1 MSKSVCIGGIT
12 NSPATLRYAQF
23 SVVVSDKNGQATL
36 SIYDGIAEFKIP
48 LEPVLDAITECEA
61 ANKRWLFK
69 DVNRF
74 DLETLKPG
82 TEVEADSNVIDV
94 KGMLLEIVY
103 SKDETF
109 WIRRWFTDDGTY
121 LDFIQ
126 TIEELDSNYRNAKV
140 IKE

>member
-1 MSKSVCIGGIT
+1 MNNFERLQSDLIDMMIGTDDMCQYISSKRFGIG
-12 NSPATLRYAQF
+12 
-23 SVVVSDKNGQATL
+23 
-36 SIYDGIAEFKIP
+36 DGWYCPSEDDRIK
-48 LEPVLDAITECEA
+48 DCDECEV
-61 ANKRWLFK
+61 ANKRWLLK

-74 DLETLKPG
+74 DWETLKPG

-94 KGMLLEIVY
+94 KGMLLEVVY

-109 WIRRWFTDDGTY
+109 WMRRWFTDDGTY